1 MSLSPSLETCTR
13 RQTPSSH
20 PCGTNLWE
28 ARPNREGSE
37 CYFPRR
43 KYVHQSLK
51 YWISQMMCRANIE
64 DIVDQC
70 RSMPR
75 EHSNSGLAQDIWSS
89 TAFSELKDVSG
100 CPFLPGPPD
109 EGRLI
114 FGLSVDGFNP
124 FHNKIAGISASSTG
138 IWLVLLNLPPHL
150 RFLPENVYLAG
161 VIPGPDKPKADALN
175 NYLELVV
182 KEMLDLWD
190 PGLFL
195 TRTHKYQL
203 GRLFRAMLVPLIAD
217 MLAARQVLG
226 LPGTTTAHSF
236 CTYCNTDHDDLH
248 ILDIR
253 KWPAK
258 DVPTIRR
265 LATCWRDAESEKD
278 RKDIFDA
285 TGLRWSA
292 LLTLPYWDPVKY
304 AVIESMH
311 ALDLGLFEHH
321 VRSLFQI
328 ELDVD
333 GGDGMAVSK
342 FQALKPKRVTSRDEI
357 ASMNRCVQLIQKNHQ
372 SLFYQLLSY
381 PRRILY
387 TICIDWKIFG
397 AGNTVVIG
405 TKIILSDNICRWV
418 SSIIN
423 NILHSV
429 LIGIAT
435 KLRGPCCSDVPSG

>member
-1 MSLSPSLETCTR
+1 
-13 RQTPSSH
+13 
-20 PCGTNLWE
+20 
-28 ARPNREGSE
+28 
-37 CYFPRR
+37 
-43 KYVHQSLK
+43 
-51 YWISQMMCRANIE
+51 MMCRANIE

-381 PRRILY
+381 SRRILY